1 MNLEQ
6 AIRAGAARVDRRGVG
21 EYVRIDTDGAVE
33 ACVIGAAYLGCHPD
47 VEPAQVLPIMINS
60 WLRGVMDETW
70 EERYWWWHARTLELI
85 RANDGDR
92 DGNFDELLDAARST
106 VGAEALEV
114 EVCNNGTG
122 DE

>member
-6 AIRAGAARVDRRGVG
+6 AVKAGAARVDRRCIG
-21 EYVRIDTDGAVE
+21 EYVRVGVDGATE
-33 ACVIGAAYLGCHPD
+33 ACVIGAAFLGCHPD
-47 VEPAQVLPIMINS
+47 VEPAQASPIKVND
-60 WLRGVMDETW
+60 WLRGVVDEAW
-70 EERYWWWHARTLELI
+70 EEQYWWWHARTLELI

-92 DGNFDELLDAARST
+92 HSNFDELLDAARST